1 MKRIRNISLLIM
13 ILLILKGFS
22 QVGTVFQPGD
32 YRDGIYAKENTTN
45 RRFIPYTFLREAD
58 VQWTKRVWR
67 RIDLREKINQPL
79 YYPLDY
85 VTSRMSLIQVLQK
98 ALVSGELLAF
108 SDEEFLSPLT
118 VAEVKKKFIHC
129 DSATNQ
135 DVDAS
140 GNAVETRVWRC
151 DSGEA
156 VLSNVL
162 RYSVKED
169 WVFDKQKSVLEVR
182 ILGICPGEYMEDKGE
197 YKDWFWVYFPAC
209 RPIFAKYECYNTK
222 NDAER
227 RSFDDVFWKRLFN
240 STTYKEQNVYDR
252 NINQYAQGIDALLE
266 SDRIKNDIFL
276 YEHDMWHF

>member
-182 ILGICPGEYMEDKGE
+182 ILGICMVSTWKIKVNIKIGFGFTSPPVALYLLNMSVITLKTMLKGE
-197 YKDWFWVYFPAC
+197 VLMTYFGNDYLIALH
-209 RPIFAKYECYNTK
+209 TK
-222 NDAER
+222 SRMYMTEILTSMLR
-227 RSFDDVFWKRLFN
+227 V
-240 STTYKEQNVYDR
+240 
-252 NINQYAQGIDALLE
+252 
-266 SDRIKNDIFL
+266 
-276 YEHDMWHF
+276 